1 VKRALL
7 VLLLAFAALTLLPHA
22 AGAQGAGERIRN
34 YTVDM
39 TIEPNGTLA
48 VHETIVYDFGS
59 NEHHGIE
66 RELVRRETFD
76 AKHDRLYDLNVTDV
90 SASTGT
96 PDNTSISENGSF
108 LQVRIGDPN
117 RTITGVHTYDISYTV
132 KGALLPFADHDELN
146 WDVIG
151 HEWSVPIDAAAAT
164 VHAPA
169 TIQRVTCFS
178 GPQGS
183 RAGCDEATANGQ
195 DATFAQADLPPDAG
209 MTAVVAL
216 PKGAIVPAP
225 KPILEKRRTLG
236 DAFAV
241 TPATAGIGGALAIA
255 GIAGVSVL
263 AYRRGRDRQWTGSAV
278 DAALGNVSGDEAPI
292 PLHGRQAGPV
302 EFVPP
307 DKVRP
312 GQVGT
317 LIDEQA
323 NLLDVTATI
332 VDLAVRG
339 HLRISEIEG
348 EHHDDYELVRTD
360 GGKGTLLP
368 YEQELYDAL
377 FASGPDVKLSDLK
390 YKFTSE
396 LAGVKNALYDD
407 VVTNGWYRVR
417 PDRTRMWWRLIGFGV
432 TLLGVAL
439 TIITAA
445 VSSFGLIPL
454 AVLVTGIALLAVGG
468 KMPARTGKGSAMLS
482 RIEGF
487 RRLFDE
493 GEEDTRQR
501 FAEQQGIFSDY
512 LPYAIVFGCTKKWAR
527 AFEGLSAEQ
536 LGAASWYS
544 GAGGINTFSAFALA
558 SAMDNFDTRATGT
571 LYASQPSSSSAS
583 GFSGGGFSGGGGG
596 GGGGGSW

>member
-1 VKRALL
+1 
-7 VLLLAFAALTLLPHA
+7 
-22 AGAQGAGERIRN
+22 
-34 YTVDM
+34 
-39 TIEPNGTLA
+39 
-48 VHETIVYDFGS
+48 
-59 NEHHGIE
+59 
-66 RELVRRETFD
+66 
-76 AKHDRLYDLNVTDV
+76 
-90 SASTGT
+90 
-96 PDNTSISENGSF
+96 
-108 LQVRIGDPN
+108 
-117 RTITGVHTYDISYTV
+117 
-132 KGALLPFADHDELN
+132 
-146 WDVIG
+146 
-151 HEWSVPIDAAAAT
+151 
-164 VHAPA
+164 
-169 TIQRVTCFS
+169 
-178 GPQGS
+178 
-183 RAGCDEATANGQ
+183 
-195 DATFAQADLPPDAG
+195 

-225 KPILEKRRTLG
+225 KPILEQRRTLG

-278 DAALGNVSGDEAPI
+278 DAALGNVSGEEAPI
-292 PLHGRQAGPV
+292 PLGGRVAGPV

-307 DKVRP
+307 DNVRP

-339 HLRISEIEG
+339 HLRITEIEG
-348 EHHDDYELVRTD
+348 AHNDDYELVRTD
-360 GGKGTLLP
+360 GGKGALLP

-377 FASGPDVKLSDLK
+377 FATGPDVKLSDLK

-432 TLLGVAL
+432 TLLGVA
-439 TIITAA
+439 ADGHHRR
-445 VSSFGLIPL
+445 GLVVR
-454 AVLVTGIALLAVGG
+454 AD
-468 KMPARTGKGSAMLS
+468 PARGARHRHRAARRRRQAAGPNRARARRCSRASRVSAGSSTKARRTPANASPSS
-482 RIEGF
+482 RGSS
-487 RRLFDE
+487 RTTCR
-493 GEEDTRQR
+493 TRSCS
-501 FAEQQGIFSDY
+501 A
-512 LPYAIVFGCTKKWAR
+512 ATKKWAR

-536 LGAASWYS
+536 LGAANWYS
-544 GAGGINTFSAFALA
+544 GTGGINTFSAFALA